1 MITQNYLPFH
11 VELKNKFFNNENKI
25 MNYDKIFDYV
35 TEFIILYD
43 EQLEKYEENRLF
55 NIKIDYNNKNIFI
68 YSFDKLLCFIM
79 KNNKNNIDKIYAHKY
94 IDKFDNI
101 IHNQYENFIF
111 ELIKN
116 INKNFNNIILSK

>member
-11 VELKNKFFNNENKI
+11 VELKNKFINNENKI

-55 NIKIDYNNKNIFI
+55 NIKIDYNNTNIFI
-68 YSFDKLLCFIM
+68 YSFDNIVFIM
-79 KNNKNNIDKIYAHKY
+79 K
-94 IDKFDNI
+94 I
-101 IHNQYENFIF
+101 I
-111 ELIKN
+111 K
-116 INKNFNNIILSK
+116 

>member
-11 VELKNKFFNNENKI
+11 VELKNKFISNENKI

-101 IHNQYENFIF
+101 IHNQCENFIF